1 MPVATAAQLRGDL
14 IPYLSGTGEDALLL
28 TFIDRADAAIAQR
41 LGFPTTSGGA
51 LTLASSSYTA
61 YPDAE
66 NGGRVDGSTLR
77 LTPWPVSA
85 ITTIHDDQRGGNVA
99 YDSGSLVSSADYELD
114 GPAGRVYLVPVRV
127 FGAFSSYRRRC
138 RVVFVAGWATLPAD
152 LMQAVLIL
160 AKHMYERRAQ
170 QGLVS
175 ADGKTLAQAE
185 PPEIAELIGRY
196 SVKGYL

>member
-1 MPVATAAQLRGDL
+1 MPVATAAQLRDL
-14 IPYLSGTGEDALLL
+14 LPYLTGTGEDTLLL
-28 TFIDRADAAIAQR
+28 SYIDRADAAIAQR
-41 LGFPTTSGGA
+41 LGFPTTGGGA

-66 NGGRVDGSTLR
+66 NGGRVSGDTLR

-85 ITTIHDDQRGGNVA
+85 ITTIHDDQRGANTV
-99 YDSGSLVSSADYELD
+99 YDSGSLIAAADYELD

-152 LMQAVLIL
+152 LMQAVLML

-175 ADGKTLAQAE
+175 ADGKSLAQGE

>member
-1 MPVATAAQLRGDL
+1 MPVATAAKLRDL
-14 IPYLSGTGEDALLL
+14 LPYLIGTVEDTLLL

-41 LGFPTTSGGA
+41 LGFPTTGGGA

-66 NGGRVDGSTLR
+66 NGGRVDSETLR

-99 YDSGSLVSSADYELD
+99 YDAGSLIAAADYELD
-114 GPAGRVYLVPVRV
+114 GPAGRVYLVPVRT
-127 FGAFSSYRRRC
+127 FGSFSSYRRRC

-152 LMQAVLIL
+152 LMQAVLML
-160 AKHMYERRAQ
+160 AKHLYERRAQ

-175 ADGKTLAQAE
+175 ADGKTLAQVE
-185 PPEIAELIGRY
+185 PPEIGELIGRY
-196 SVKGYL
+196 SVKG